1 MEWKISTINE
11 QQQLQWQQQKQ
22 QQQKWLHEFYLIF
35 PKAVVGLIWN
45 DFFLFWLC
53 KFFILIILILFL
65 VKTNSETKKYNSN
78 MRWNFNNNWINQQ
91 KNQMFKLFHSFN
103 QKFESFQVERIE
115 VDSISLWTSIQYVS
129 IKDKGNTLWAC
140 VCVNADKKA

>member
-78 MRWNFNNNWINQQ
+78 MRWNFNYNWINQQ
-91 KNQMFKLFHSFN
+91 KNQMFKLFHSC
-103 QKFESFQVERIE
+103 
-115 VDSISLWTSIQYVS
+115 SIHSTRSLNHF
-129 IKDKGNTLWAC
+129 KLNGLKLTLFPFGHRYSMW
-140 VCVNADKKA
+140 V